1 MGIWNRLSNKIVS
14 GWDPAES
21 LQKSDAIDRI
31 FWIHFIPTDNDVTR
45 ESYSIRYSLYLGTIA
60 AVIFTILCATG
71 LLLMLRYVPSVERAY
86 WSVKDL
92 QFIFPFGWFIRDLHR
107 ISAYLMVVFV
117 FLHLCRTFYTGA
129 FKKGRRKKTNGWI
142 NWMTGIMLLVLT
154 LAMAFT
160 GYVLPWDQVGY
171 WGATIGTNI
180 IKSIP
185 IIGDWLRYFALGGNE
200 LGQNFLIRIYALHVL
215 LLPLLTVLF
224 ISYHFWRNRRDGG
237 LACEDN
243 LEVDTAKGNESGQT
257 SSGLEKDEVLR
268 RTPMFLIR
276 LIWVSLG
283 TVALTILLALFVSI
297 PLNAPAN
304 PVMAENPAKA
314 PWFLLWLQELVA
326 RTTISVGQYRINGGF
341 VGGVFIPGL
350 LLTWLALVPF
360 FDNSPPAATGV
371 WFHRSRL
378 RQNIVFTIILLAIIC
393 LIFFTYFCRGPNWV
407 FYWPWEAWP
416 EAH

>member
-1 MGIWNRLSNKIVS
+1 MGVWNKLSDKIVL
-14 GWDPAES
+14 GWDAAGS

-45 ESYSIRYSLYLGTIA
+45 ESYSIKYSLYLGTIA

-71 LLLMLRYVPSVERAY
+71 LLQMMRYVPSVERAY
-86 WSVKDL
+86 LSVKDI
-92 QFIFPFGWFIRDLHR
+92 QFIYPFGWFFRDLHR
-107 ISAYLMVVFV
+107 ISAYLMIVFV
-117 FLHLCRTFYTGA
+117 VLHLCRTFYTGA

-142 NWMTGIMLLVLT
+142 NWMIGILLLVLT

-180 IKSIP
+180 IKSVP
-185 IIGDWLRYFALGGNE
+185 VIGDQLRYFVLGGNE
-200 LGQNFLIRIYALHVL
+200 LGQNFLIRIYAVHVL

-224 ISYHFWRNRRDGG
+224 IAYHFWRNRKDGG
-237 LACEDN
+237 MACEDN
-243 LEVDTAKGNESGQT
+243 LPIDADKGTANGST
-257 SSGLEKDEVLR
+257 VSGLAKDKALM
-268 RTPMFLIR
+268 RTPMFLKR
-276 LIWVSLG
+276 LLWVSLA
-283 TVALTILLALFVSI
+283 TTAFTILLTLFVSL

-326 RTTISVGQYRINGGF
+326 STTISVGQYRINGGF
-341 VGGVFIPGL
+341 VGGVVIPGL

-360 FDNSPPAATGV
+360 FDNSPPEATGV

-378 RQNIVFTIILLAIIC
+378 RQNIVFTIILLAILG
-393 LIFFTYFCRGPNWV
+393 LIFFTYYCRGPNWV
-407 FYWPWEAWP
+407 FFWPWEVWP
-416 EAH
+416 EVH

>member
-1 MGIWNRLSNKIVS
+1 MAIWNRLSDKIVL
-14 GWDPAES
+14 GWDAVGS

-45 ESYSIRYSLYLGTIA
+45 ESYSIRYSLYLGTIT

-71 LLLMLRYVPSVERAY
+71 LLQMMRYVPSVERAY
-86 WSVKDL
+86 LSVKDI
-92 QFIFPFGWFIRDLHR
+92 QFIYPFGWFVRDLHR
-107 ISAYLMVVFV
+107 ISAYLMIVFAV
-117 FLHLCRTFYTGA
+117 LHLCRTFYTGA

-142 NWMTGIMLLVLT
+142 NWLTGILLLVFT

-180 IKSIP
+180 IKSVP
-185 IIGDWLRYFALGGNE
+185 VIGDQLRYFVLGGNE
-200 LGQNFLIRIYALHVL
+200 LGQNLLIRIYTVHVL
-215 LLPLLTVLF
+215 LLPLLTILF
-224 ISYHFWRNRRDGG
+224 IAYHFWRNRKDGG
-237 LACEDN
+237 MACEDN
-243 LEVDTAKGNESGQT
+243 LEGDAAKETENDAI
-257 SSGLEKDEVLR
+257 SSGLQKDEALK
-268 RTPMFLIR
+268 RTPMFMKR
-276 LIWVSLG
+276 LIWVSLA
-283 TVALTILLALFVSI
+283 TAAFTILLTLFVSL

-326 RTTISVGQYRINGGF
+326 STTVSIGQYRINGGF
-341 VGGVFIPGL
+341 VGGVVIPSL

-360 FDNSPPAATGV
+360 FDNSPPEAAGV

-378 RQNIVFTIILLAIIC
+378 CQNIVFTIVLLAILG

-407 FYWPWEAWP
+407 FFWPWEVWS
-416 EAH
+416 EVH